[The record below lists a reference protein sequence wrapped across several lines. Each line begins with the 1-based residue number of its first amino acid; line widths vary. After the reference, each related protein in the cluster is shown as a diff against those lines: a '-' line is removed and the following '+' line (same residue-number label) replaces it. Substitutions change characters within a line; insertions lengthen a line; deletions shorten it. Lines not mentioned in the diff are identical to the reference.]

1 MNHPRITVAIC
12 TYNRE
17 RYLPGLFRSIQAQTL
32 ASNLFE
38 VVLIDN
44 NSPGNTHTLFQQF
57 VDANPSLSGRYF
69 LEKNQG
75 LSFARNR
82 AIRES
87 GAELITFL
95 DDDAFIHERYLETLL
110 EGFDKYPDCGAI
122 GGTYSSTL

>member
-1 MNHPRITVAIC
+1 LNHPRITVAIC

-57 VDANPSLSGRYF
+57 VDANPSLSGGDK
-69 LEKNQG
+69 E
-75 LSFARNR
+75 NR
-82 AIRES
+82 WIKKE
-87 GAELITFL
+87 
-95 DDDAFIHERYLETLL
+95 
-110 EGFDKYPDCGAI
+110 
-122 GGTYSSTL
+122 